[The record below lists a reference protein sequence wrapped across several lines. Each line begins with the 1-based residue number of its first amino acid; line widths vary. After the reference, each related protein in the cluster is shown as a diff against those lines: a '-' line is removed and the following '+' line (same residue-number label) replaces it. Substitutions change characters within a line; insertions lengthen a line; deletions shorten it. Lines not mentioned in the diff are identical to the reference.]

1 MEFLLLSGDC
11 TSQVH
16 EEEAHSGRDGDDGVL
31 VVVDDGGLDGG
42 VGVKPRVKDTHQALI
57 AARVQVAG
65 RARGER
71 EVSENWRWSGKRNR
85 EGALSVWREG
95 QTRRTIGVRTDDELG
110 RVGGHAEL
118 AVRPTDGG
126 EAGRRRA
133 CVVRERGVGL
143 ECGCRGRAAGV
154 PRAL

>member
-71 EVSENWRWSGKRNR
+71 VSERTRLALER
-85 EGALSVWREG
+85 EE
-95 QTRRTIGVRTDDELG
+95 ELG
-110 RVGGHAEL
+110 RRTVRLARRSDAQGH
-118 AVRPTDGG
+118 
-126 EAGRRRA
+126 RR
-133 CVVRERGVGL
+133 ED
-143 ECGCRGRAAGV
+143 
-154 PRAL
+154 